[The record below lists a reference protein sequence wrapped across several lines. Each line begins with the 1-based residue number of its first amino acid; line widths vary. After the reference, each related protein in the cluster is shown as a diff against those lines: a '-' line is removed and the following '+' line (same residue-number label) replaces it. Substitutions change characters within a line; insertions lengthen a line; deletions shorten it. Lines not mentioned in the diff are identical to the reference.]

1 MKKLIKLLLILILLS
16 YGGDILRDGIPAM
29 PSRSSI
35 EGFAV
40 QLGDSI
46 SDFLETLGFQPPSDT
61 VKDS

>member
-16 YGGDILRDGIPAM
+16 YGGDILWDGLPAM
-29 PSRSSI
+29 PSQSSI

-46 SDFLETLGFQPPSDT
+46 ADFLETLGFQPPSDS
-61 VKDS
+61 VKVS

>member
-16 YGGDILRDGIPAM
+16 YGGDILRDGISAM

-46 SDFLETLGFQPPSDT
+46 ADFLETLGFQPPSDT

>member
-16 YGGDILRDGIPAM
+16 YGGDILRDGIPTM

-46 SDFLETLGFQPPSDT
+46 ADFLEMLGFQPPSDT